1 MHTTWRLPPHPP
13 HPPHINLSP
22 KHAPSHFPP
31 PPPPLFPF
39 FSSYLDRRRD
49 RDGPAGAFT
58 YEVILVDDGSSDAT
72 ARVGFDAARERGLD
86 TVRVLRL
93 PANRGK
99 GAAVRAGALVARGD
113 RLLFMDADG
122 ATRMADLD
130 GLDAALDAAS
140 IRGWPGSSGSKQ
152 GGGKAAPPAAA
163 GAPPPLLGAAFGSRA
178 HLAAGA
184 AAKRAWHRNLL
195 TRGFHLLVIAVAGP
209 AIRDTQCG
217 FKLFTRSAGR
227 ALFGNQRLSRW
238 CFDVELAVLAA
249 RFGIPI
255 AEVSVGWAEVPG
267 SKVRLSSIAHMFL
280 ELCALGVGYGS
291 GAWAARGEAELVA
304 DAVGQGG

>member
-1 MHTTWRLPPHPP
+1 M
-13 HPPHINLSP
+13 
-22 KHAPSHFPP
+22 
-31 PPPPLFPF
+31 
-39 FSSYLDRRRD
+39 
-49 RDGPAGAFT
+49 
-58 YEVILVDDGSSDAT
+58 DDGSSDGT
-72 ARVGFDAARERGLD
+72 AGVGFEAARARGLD

-99 GAAVRAGALVARGD
+99 GAAVRAGALIARGD

-130 GLDAALDAAS
+130 GLDSALDRTAV
-140 IRGWPGSSGSKQ
+140 RGW
-152 GGGKAAPPAAA
+152 A
-163 GAPPPLLGAAFGSRA
+163 GAAKGPGAGGAPDDAPLLGAAWGSRA

-195 TRGFHLLVIAVAGP
+195 TQGFHALVVLVAGR

-217 FKLFTRSAGR
+217 FKLFTRSAAR
-227 ALFGNQRLSRW
+227 ALFGNQRTSRW

-249 RFGIPI
+249 RLGIPV

-267 SKVRLSSIAHMFL
+267 SKVRVTSVIHMAL
-280 ELCALGVGYGS
+280 ELAALGLGYGS
-291 GAWAARGEAELVA
+291 GAWVARGEAELVA
-304 DAVGQGG
+304 AVKGGGR

>member
-1 MHTTWRLPPHPP
+1 M
-13 HPPHINLSP
+13 
-22 KHAPSHFPP
+22 
-31 PPPPLFPF
+31 
-39 FSSYLDRRRD
+39 
-49 RDGPAGAFT
+49 
-58 YEVILVDDGSSDAT
+58 DDGSADGT
-72 ARVGFDAARERGLD
+72 AGVGFAAARERGLD

-130 GLDAALDAAS
+130 ALDAALDGVAV
-140 IRGWPGSSGSKQ
+140 RGWPGKAP
-152 GGGKAAPPAAA
+152 GGGGGGGAKAGA
-163 GAPPPLLGAAFGSRA
+163 GAPSSSPLPLLGAAFGSRA

-209 AIRDTQCG
+209 AIKDTQCG
-217 FKLFTRSAGR
+217 FKLFTRSASR

-249 RFGIPI
+249 RFGIPV

-267 SKVRLSSIAHMFL
+267 SKVRLTSIFHMFL

-291 GAWAARGEAELVA
+291 GAWVARGEAELA
-304 DAVGQGG
+304 AEAGRG